1 MGRRGRQDLEGEEF
15 FFITTTVVK
24 FARVFTQD
32 KYCDILLH
40 NVTHYQKRYKFLVL
54 GYVILPSHFH
64 WIIQLDLKTG
74 SISDIMRDIKK
85 YTAWDVLQE
94 LEKDN
99 RIELLN
105 LFELEAQGRKQQQR
119 KFWMERFDDE
129 VIRNRQMFLT
139 KLKYIHNN
147 PVKAELVSRP
157 EDYKYSSARN
167 YVLGDQSTLHVSTV
181 MAL

>member
-1 MGRRGRQDLEGEEF
+1 M
-15 FFITTTVVK
+15 K
-24 FARVFTQD
+24 FVRVFTED
-32 KYCDILLH
+32 KYCNILLH
-40 NVTHYQKRYKFLVL
+40 NVKHYQKRYKFLVL
-54 GYVILPSHFH
+54 GYVIMPSHFH
-64 WIIQLDLKTG
+64 WIIQLDLKNG

-85 YTAWDVLQE
+85 YTAWDVLEE
-94 LEKDN
+94 LEIDN

-105 LFELEAQGRKQQQR
+105 LFELEARGHKQQQR

-139 KLKYIHNN
+139 KLTYVHNN
-147 PVKAELVSRP
+147 PVKAGLACKP

-167 YVLGDQSTLHVSTV
+167 YVLGDQSSLYVNTA

>member
-1 MGRRGRQDLEGEEF
+1 M
-15 FFITTTVVK
+15 K
-24 FARVFTQD
+24 FVRVFTED
-32 KYCDILLH
+32 KYCNILLH
-40 NVTHYQKRYKFLVL
+40 NVKHYQKRYKFLVL
-54 GYVILPSHFH
+54 GYVIMPSHFH
-64 WIIQLDLKTG
+64 WIIQLDLKNG

-167 YVLGDQSTLHVSTV
+167 YVLGDQSSLYVNTA